1 MKGSDNSKVR
11 MFKGHLNSTGHMVG
25 KKYGCPEA
33 TQSEEGCEEP
43 CYVLKIAKQWPSVKD
58 KITDAYLELKECKTT
73 EEYYAVIQPTVQKS
87 YDQYLRRLKK
97 KDIDPK
103 ELRRLKQRGHIFRH
117 HWAGDV
123 ISIEHAKA
131 IAQIAKDYPD
141 TTFWIYTRT
150 WWAVGA
156 MRHIKNLAVYLS
168 VDNVNESMMLKL
180 RQEMPDV
187 GLALL
192 KEEGEDKTDKKL
204 WRNEHKRTIVTCPA
218 TNGRLK
224 SDGACV
230 TCGACYN
237 STIDVV
243 FLKH

>member
-25 KKYGCPEA
+25 KDHGCPEA
-33 TQSEEGCEEP
+33 TTGAKGCSDV
-43 CYVLKIAKQWPSVKD
+43 CYADATANQYPSVKD
-58 KITDAYLELKECKTT
+58 KLTEAYLQLKGCETT
-73 EEYYAVIQPTVQKS
+73 EQFYAVIQPTVQRS
-87 YDQYLRRLKK
+87 YDQYLRRLKR

-117 HWAGDV
+117 HWAGDILSV
-123 ISIEHAKA
+123 QHAEA
-131 IAQIAKDYPD
+131 IGQIAKDYPD
-141 TTFWIYTRT
+141 TSFWIYTRT

-156 MRHIKNLAVYLS
+156 MRHLKNLAVYLS
-168 VDNVNESMMLKL
+168 VDDVNESMMLKL

-192 KEEGEDKTDKKL
+192 KEEGDKTDKKL
-204 WRNEHKRTIVTCPA
+204 WRNQHERTIVTCPA
-218 TNGRLK
+218 TNGKLK

-230 TCGACYN
+230 TCGACFN